1 MNQLVYVHGVDGPRS
16 DAAGDAQYVEYQTAL
31 AARNQMFQN
40 ETFEKSVT
48 IRNPLWSVHAAHP
61 AWNLACVPGHVLKAE
76 AGSAPL
82 AIGGILGGTTGAS
95 PLQPPGD
102 TLARAAKSDL
112 DAVVGSLS
120 SIAIEQAQSS
130 DPAAVENAVRFWSAA
145 ARALENP
152 EARKSL
158 TGATDDKDF
167 LDRLQVAARPF
178 LQDQSLSLFDSVR
191 SAATQL
197 KGATTDLVNSPAV
210 LAVRG
215 KLTPQL
221 AIFIGDVFT
230 YLKAGAARDAIR
242 AEIRKYLIPAASA
255 ANAAH
260 SRLIVCGHSMGG
272 VILYDLLTDVPFVQ
286 GLTDEL
292 GAPFKAD
299 LFLTVGSQVA
309 LFEELKVFTASSA
322 GCGANQGNKVPKPGC
337 AERWWNVYNRLD
349 VLSFLAKPVFEDV
362 EDLEASTTAGI
373 TDAHSAYFTNLVFYR
388 RLNARMKQAGFLP

>member
-16 DAAGDAQYVEYQTAL
+16 AAADDAQFIQYEMARL
-31 AARNQMFQN
+31 ARNRLFQN
-40 ETFEKSVT
+40 EAFEKAVT
-48 IRNPLWSVHAAHP
+48 ISNPLWSVHAAHP

-82 AIGGILGGTTGAS
+82 SIGGILGGTAAAS
-95 PLQPPGD
+95 PLEPPGD
-102 TLARAAKSDL
+102 ALAQAARSDL

-120 SIAIEQAQSS
+120 SIAIEQAQGV

-145 ARALENP
+145 ATALDNP
-152 EARKSL
+152 DARRSL
-158 TGATDDKDF
+158 TTAADDKEF
-167 LDRLQVAARPF
+167 LDRLQVAAHPY
-178 LQDQSLSLFDSVR
+178 LQNQSLSFFDSLR
-191 SAATQL
+191 SAATQI

-215 KLTPQL
+215 KLTPEL

-230 YLKAGAARDAIR
+230 YLKAGMARDAIR
-242 AEIRKYLIPAASA
+242 AEIRGYLIAAASA
-255 ANAAH
+255 ANAVH
-260 SRLIVCGHSMGG
+260 SRLVVCGHSMGG

-292 GAPFKAD
+292 GAPFKID
-299 LFLTVGSQVA
+299 LFVTVGSQVA

-322 GCGANQGNKVPKPGC
+322 GYSASQGNKVPKPGC

-362 EDLEASTTAGI
+362 DDLEANTTAGI
-373 TDAHSAYFTNLVFYR
+373 ADAHSAYFTNLVFYK
-388 RLNARMKQAGFLP
+388 RLNARMKAAGLLP